1 MNRAEIEQQLD
12 EIIAVHKKIEEM
24 TLEMTSLRDQIQ
36 ELQEPIKC
44 HVPEFIY
51 KGYVFLFNYKEDLQ
65 KIVPTPSLD
74 DLFPSNDN

>member
-1 MNRAEIEQQLD
+1 VNRAEIEQQLD
-12 EIIAVHKKIEEM
+12 AIIAVQKKLEEV
-24 TLEMTSLRDQIQ
+24 TLEMISLRDQIQ

-44 HVPEFIY
+44 CAPEFIY
-51 KGYVFLFNYKEDLQ
+51 KGYVFIFNYKEELQ